1 MSAAAARST
10 AAVTPSWPIAALH
23 LAAHALGKITLFFAA
38 GSIHTAAHLTEV
50 SQLDGI
56 GRRMPWTMGAFAV
69 GALAMI
75 GVPPTAGFLG
85 KWFILMGAMQTAN
98 WMRAIAEQN
107 LNQSKAAF
115 EGLLT
120 IARSAVSGVDQQA
133 AFMRDSMLF
142 AEETLENTFDF
153 AQKLVRM
160 KEPQEFPQ
168 IQTEFVSR
176 QAQVLAGSGQ
186 RIIQDVNDVAKT
198 TLEGAAESS
207 RRRSEAA

>member
-1 MSAAAARST
+1 MVKGTTDFARQT
-10 AAVTPSWPIAALH
+10 TEQAVEAT
-23 LAAHALGKITLFFAA
+23 
-38 GSIHTAAHLTEV
+38 
-50 SQLDGI
+50 D
-56 GRRMPWTMGAFAV
+56 
-69 GALAMI
+69 
-75 GVPPTAGFLG
+75 
-85 KWFILMGAMQTAN
+85 

>member
-1 MSAAAARST
+1 MTKGTIDFARQTTEQAA
-10 AAVTPSWPIAALH
+10 
-23 LAAHALGKITLFFAA
+23 
-38 GSIHTAAHLTEV
+38 
-50 SQLDGI
+50 
-56 GRRMPWTMGAFAV
+56 
-69 GALAMI
+69 
-75 GVPPTAGFLG
+75 
-85 KWFILMGAMQTAN
+85 QTTD

-153 AQKLVRM
+153 AHKLVRM
-160 KEPQEFPQ
+160 KEAQEFTQ
-168 IQTEFVSR
+168 IQTEFVRR

-186 RIIQDVNDVAKT
+186 RIVQEVNDVAKT
-198 TLEGAAESS
+198 TLEGTAESY

>member
-1 MSAAAARST
+1 MKDTINFAQQNAQQAAQAT
-10 AAVTPSWPIAALH
+10 
-23 LAAHALGKITLFFAA
+23 
-38 GSIHTAAHLTEV
+38 
-50 SQLDGI
+50 
-56 GRRMPWTMGAFAV
+56 
-69 GALAMI
+69 
-75 GVPPTAGFLG
+75 
-85 KWFILMGAMQTAN
+85 N
-98 WMRAIAEQN
+98 WMHAITEQN
-107 LNQSKAAF
+107 LNQSRAAF

-120 IARSAVSGVDQQA
+120 IARNAVHGFDHQA
-133 AFMRDSMLF
+133 SVICEHSMLF
-142 AEETLENTFDF
+142 AEETLSNTFDF
-153 AQKLVRM
+153 ANKLVRM

>member
-1 MSAAAARST
+1 MVKGTTDFARQT
-10 AAVTPSWPIAALH
+10 TEQAVEAT
-23 LAAHALGKITLFFAA
+23 
-38 GSIHTAAHLTEV
+38 
-50 SQLDGI
+50 D
-56 GRRMPWTMGAFAV
+56 
-69 GALAMI
+69 
-75 GVPPTAGFLG
+75 
-85 KWFILMGAMQTAN
+85 

-176 QAQVLAGSGQ
+176 QARVLAGSGQ

>member
-1 MSAAAARST
+1 MAKGTTDFARQT
-10 AAVTPSWPIAALH
+10 TEQAVQAT
-23 LAAHALGKITLFFAA
+23 
-38 GSIHTAAHLTEV
+38 
-50 SQLDGI
+50 D
-56 GRRMPWTMGAFAV
+56 
-69 GALAMI
+69 
-75 GVPPTAGFLG
+75 
-85 KWFILMGAMQTAN
+85 

-142 AEETLENTFDF
+142 AEQTLENTFDF

-176 QAQVLAGSGQ
+176 QARVLAGSGQ